1 MNDLT
6 TKTDIA
12 ALLTALTM
20 SETAFAD
27 GLFALV
33 RNGHLTQDEFREA
46 IIGAR
51 AAAYD
56 DGVEGQYEYQCQVNA
71 ARKAKAKRAAL

>member
-12 ALLTALTM
+12 ALLTVLTM

-33 RNGHLTQDEFREA
+33 RNGRLTQDEFRDA

-51 AAAYD
+51 ASAYD
-56 DGVEGQYEYQCQVNA
+56 EGIA
-71 ARKAKAKRAAL
+71 AAEEMQHQMN